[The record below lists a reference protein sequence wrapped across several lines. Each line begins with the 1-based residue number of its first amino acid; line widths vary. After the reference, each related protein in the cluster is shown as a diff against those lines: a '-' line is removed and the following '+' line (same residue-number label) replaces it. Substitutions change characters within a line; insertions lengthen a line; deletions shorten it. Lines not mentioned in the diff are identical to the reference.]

1 MELILVGIGGA
12 IGSISRFQLGK
23 MLSKRDRT
31 FPLATFI
38 VNILGGIG
46 LGIFIGL
53 NHNMSLGLFIAD
65 GFFGAF
71 TTFSTFMY
79 EGAYLLGQ
87 NKKVSAMIYIAS
99 SLVLG
104 ILGYYLGNTLVLSIF

>member
-1 MELILVGIGGA
+1 MELILVGLGGA
-12 IGSISRFQLGK
+12 IGSISRFQIGK
-23 MLSKRDRT
+23 MISKMDRT

-38 VNILGGIG
+38 VNIMGGIG

-53 NHNMSLGLFIAD
+53 NHNLNLGLLVAD

-87 NKKVSAMIYIAS
+87 NKKVSAIIYIAS
-99 SLVLG
+99 SLILG
-104 ILGYYLGNTLVLSIF
+104 ILGYFLGNTLIQFLV